1 MDTRHFGIILL
12 FPAFNCFIFDFIIK
26 TSAMDAAEI
35 QDFINV
41 YSMIRFA
48 DGHREPGII
57 MSKYNKESGMDYFFV
72 QHNFMNDYK
81 KASDHADYRTCE
93 HLSVPIDLDE
103 IINISPINLTD
114 YKLILEIH
122 N

>member
-1 MDTRHFGIILL
+1 
-12 FPAFNCFIFDFIIK
+12 
-26 TSAMDAAEI
+26 MDAAEI

-57 MSKYNKESGMDYFFV
+57 MSKYNINESCLDYFFV
-72 QHNFMNDYK
+72 QHNYMNDYK
-81 KASDHADYRTCE
+81 KASDRSDHITCE

-103 IINISPINLTD
+103 IVSISPINLTD

-122 N
+122 NEYRQPPDMSNG